1 MKESKNTEPQ
11 QVIPSIKTDLKN
23 LADDKPTIIWFG
35 HSSYLIKF
43 KGLNILIDPVFSGN
57 ASPVSFCGKSFAGSD
72 VYSVDD
78 MPEIDMLILSHDHY
92 DHLELGEICFGFS
105 RLERANF

>member
-1 MKESKNTEPQ
+1 MKFLKKSENAEPQ

-43 KGLNILIDPVFSGN
+43 KGLNITPYKNYFVF
-57 ASPVSFCGKSFAGSD
+57 
-72 VYSVDD
+72 VY
-78 MPEIDMLILSHDHY
+78 
-92 DHLELGEICFGFS
+92 IC
-105 RLERANF
+105 